1 MSWQPKCHDLT
12 LACPAF
18 NDLEEGVMTAEA
30 NAFQHLDEQPI
41 RRFHL
46 LALVTTGMGVF
57 TDGYDLSSVGVVLP
71 MVLASFGI
79 DHISGLQSGLLA
91 GSALVGAAIGAL
103 LFGALAQR
111 GRKRYYG
118 MDVGLMAVA
127 AAAQI
132 FAPNLWSLIAIRFVL
147 GIGIGADYVL
157 SPTIMAEHANRRDR
171 GKKVAFGFGVFWC
184 LGAFVAAL
192 VLLAVQALGFA
203 PSAQWRIVL
212 AAGAIPALS
221 VLYLRRRMPETARY
235 LARVA
240 GDGKAAREVINGITG
255 SKAEIAPL
263 VDRRAWQE
271 VLSRHLRDVFGAAL
285 LWLVYDIV
293 IYSSILFGP
302 SVIAQGIGVS
312 PVVFQLVS
320 YGVFII
326 PGTILGVGLID
337 SFGRKPLLALGF
349 TFAGGSLA
357 LFALLQQSAASVP
370 LLGLALFGLYNFTI
384 SLGPGAVSGS
394 GLLGVELSPT
404 RVRSIAQSVTVV
416 GGRIGAS
423 TSAFLFPL
431 LLGVTGV
438 TGLLY
443 ILAVVSIIGA
453 VLTLIVIPEPKGRS
467 LEEINGDSDAAIMPA
482 AIAAAD

>member
-1 MSWQPKCHDLT
+1 MSADT
-12 LACPAF
+12 SAF
-18 NDLEEGVMTAEA
+18 T
-30 NAFQHLDEQPI
+30 QLDEEPI
-41 RRFHL
+41 HRFHL
-46 LALVTTGMGVF
+46 LAVFTTGMGVF
-57 TDGYDLSSVGVVLP
+57 TDGYDLSSIGVVLP
-71 MVLASFGI
+71 LVLASFGI

-91 GSALVGAAIGAL
+91 GSALVGAAVGAL
-103 LFGALAQR
+103 IFGALAQR

-118 MDVGLMAVA
+118 MDVALMATA

-132 FAPNLWSLIAIRFVL
+132 FAPDLWSLIAIRFVL
-147 GIGIGADYVL
+147 GIGVGADYVL

-192 VLLAVQALGFA
+192 VLLAVQALGFS

-221 VLYLRRRMPETARY
+221 VLYLRRKMPETARY

-255 SKAEIAPL
+255 RKTELSPL
-263 VDRRAWQE
+263 VDRRAWRE
-271 VLSRHLRDVFGAAL
+271 VFSQHRKDVFGAAL

-302 SVIAQGIGVS
+302 SVIAKGIGVS
-312 PVVFQLVS
+312 PIVFQLVS
-320 YGVFII
+320 YGVFVI
-326 PGTILGVGLID
+326 PGTVLGVGLID
-337 SFGRKPLLALGF
+337 GFGRKPLLALGF
-349 TFAGGSLA
+349 ALAGGSLA
-357 LFALLQQSAASVP
+357 LFAVLQGSAASVP

-404 RVRSIAQSVTVV
+404 RIRSIAQSVTVV

-423 TSAFLFPL
+423 TAAFLFPA

-443 ILAVVSIIGA
+443 ILAVVSLIGTI
-453 VLTLIVIPEPKGRS
+453 LTFIVIPEPKGRS
-467 LEEINGDSDAAIMPA
+467 LEEINGDTDRAIMPL
-482 AIAAAD
+482 AAD

>member
-1 MSWQPKCHDLT
+1 MAADTS
-12 LACPAF
+12 AF
-18 NDLEEGVMTAEA
+18 A
-30 NAFQHLDEQPI
+30 QLDEEPI

-46 LALVTTGMGVF
+46 LAVFTTGMGVF
-57 TDGYDLSSVGVVLP
+57 TDGYDLSSIGVVLP
-71 MVLASFGI
+71 LVLASFGI

-91 GSALVGAAIGAL
+91 GSALVGAAVGAL
-103 LFGALAQR
+103 IFGALAQR

-118 MDVGLMAVA
+118 MDVGLMAIA

-132 FAPNLWSLIAIRFVL
+132 FAPDLWSLIAIRFVL
-147 GIGIGADYVL
+147 GIGVGADYVL

-184 LGAFVAAL
+184 VGAFVAAL
-192 VLLAVQALGFA
+192 VLLAVQALGFS

-221 VLYLRRRMPETARY
+221 VLYLRRKMPETARY

-240 GDGKAAREVINGITG
+240 GDGKAAREVISGITKRKIEV
-255 SKAEIAPL
+255 SPL

-271 VLSRHLRDVFGAAL
+271 VFSRHFKDVFGAAL
-285 LWLVYDIV
+285 LWLVYDV
-293 IYSSILFGP
+293 VVYSSILFGP
-302 SVIAQGIGVS
+302 SVIAKGIGVS
-312 PVVFQLVS
+312 PIVFQLVS
-320 YGVFII
+320 YGVFVI
-326 PGTILGVGLID
+326 PGTVLGVGLID
-337 SFGRKPLLALGF
+337 GFGRKPLLALGF
-349 TFAGGSLA
+349 ALAGGSLA
-357 LFALLQQSAASVP
+357 LFAIMQEAAASIP

-404 RVRSIAQSVTVV
+404 RIRSIAQSVTVV

-423 TSAFLFPL
+423 TAAFLFPA

-443 ILAVVSIIGA
+443 ILAGVSLIGMI
-453 VLTLIVIPEPKGRS
+453 LTFIVIPEPKGRS
-467 LEEINGDSDAAIMPA
+467 LEEINGDTDAAIMPL
-482 AIAAAD
+482 AAD

>member
-1 MSWQPKCHDLT
+1 MAADTS
-12 LACPAF
+12 AF
-18 NDLEEGVMTAEA
+18 A
-30 NAFQHLDEQPI
+30 QLDEEPI
-41 RRFHL
+41 HRFHL
-46 LALVTTGMGVF
+46 LAVFTTGMGVF
-57 TDGYDLSSVGVVLP
+57 TDGYDLSSIGVVLP
-71 MVLASFGI
+71 LVLASFGI

-91 GSALVGAAIGAL
+91 GSALVGAAVGAL
-103 LFGALAQR
+103 IFGALAQH

-118 MDVGLMAVA
+118 MDVALMAIA

-132 FAPNLWSLIAIRFVL
+132 FAPDLWSLIAIRFVL
-147 GIGIGADYVL
+147 GIGVGADYVL

-184 LGAFVAAL
+184 VGAFVAAL
-192 VLLAVQALGFA
+192 VLLAVQALGFS

-221 VLYLRRRMPETARY
+221 VLYLRRKMPETARY

-240 GDGKAAREVINGITG
+240 GDSKAAREVISGITKRKIEV
-255 SKAEIAPL
+255 SPL

-271 VLSRHLRDVFGAAL
+271 VFSRHFKDVFGAAL
-285 LWLVYDIV
+285 LWLVYDV
-293 IYSSILFGP
+293 VVYSSILFGP
-302 SVIAQGIGVS
+302 SVIAKGIGVS
-312 PVVFQLVS
+312 PIVFQLVS
-320 YGVFII
+320 YGVFVI
-326 PGTILGVGLID
+326 PGTVLGVGLID
-337 SFGRKPLLALGF
+337 GFGRKPLLALGF
-349 TFAGGSLA
+349 ALAGGSLA
-357 LFALLQQSAASVP
+357 LFAMLQASAASVP

-404 RVRSIAQSVTVV
+404 RIRSIAQSVTVV

-423 TSAFLFPL
+423 TAAFLFPA

-443 ILAVVSIIGA
+443 ILAGVSLIGTI
-453 VLTLIVIPEPKGRS
+453 LTFIVIPEPKGRS
-467 LEEINGDSDAAIMPA
+467 LEEINGDSDAAIMPL
-482 AIAAAD
+482 AAD

>member
-1 MSWQPKCHDLT
+1 MAAG
-12 LACPAF
+12 LACRRLSRA
-18 NDLEEGVMTAEA
+18 NGVPVAEAA
-30 NAFQHLDEQPI
+30 NAFVQLDEQPI

-57 TDGYDLSSVGVVLP
+57 TDGYDLSSIGVVLP

-79 DHISGLQSGLLA
+79 NHISGLQSGMLT

-103 LFGALAQR
+103 IFGALAQH
-111 GRKRYYG
+111 GRKRFYG
-118 MDVGLMAVA
+118 MDVLLMAIA

-132 FAPNLWSLIAIRFVL
+132 FAPDMASLIAIRFIL

-171 GKKVAFGFGVFWC
+171 GKKLVLGFGVFWC

-192 VLLAVQALGFA
+192 VLLLVQALGLP

-212 AAGAIPALS
+212 AAGTIPALS

-235 LARVA
+235 LARLA
-240 GDGKAAREVINGITG
+240 GDGKAAGEVIADITG
-255 SKAEIAPL
+255 QTVETAPL
-263 VDRRAWQE
+263 VDRRAWRE
-271 VLSRHLRDVFGAAL
+271 VMSRHLRDIFGAAL

-293 IYSSILFGP
+293 VYSSILFGP
-302 SVIAQGIGVS
+302 SVIANGIGVS

-320 YGVFII
+320 YGVFVI
-326 PGTILGVGLID
+326 PGTVLGIALID
-337 SFGRKPLLALGF
+337 GFGRKPLAATGF
-349 TFAGGSLA
+349 TLAGGSLV
-357 LFALLQQSAASVP
+357 LFAAMHSAAASAP
-370 LLGLALFGLYNFTI
+370 LLGLAIFGLYNFTI

-404 RVRSIAQSVTVV
+404 RIRSIAQSVTVV

-423 TSAFLFPL
+423 IAAFVFPG
-431 LLGVTGV
+431 LLGITGV
-438 TGLLY
+438 AGLLY
-443 ILAVVSIIGA
+443 ILAVVSLVGA
-453 VLTLIVIPEPKGRS
+453 ILTLIVIPEPKGRS
-467 LEEINGDSDAAIMPA
+467 LEEINGDHDAAIMPA
-482 AIAAAD
+482 SAAA

>member
-1 MSWQPKCHDLT
+1 MAVDTS
-12 LACPAF
+12 AF
-18 NDLEEGVMTAEA
+18 A
-30 NAFQHLDEQPI
+30 QLDEEPI
-41 RRFHL
+41 YRFHL
-46 LALVTTGMGVF
+46 LTVVTTGMGVF
-57 TDGYDLSSVGVVLP
+57 TDGYDLSSIGVVLP
-71 MVLASFGI
+71 LVLASFGI

-91 GSALVGAAIGAL
+91 GSALVGAAVGAL
-103 LFGALAQR
+103 IFGALAQR

-118 MDVGLMAVA
+118 MDVALMAIG

-132 FAPNLWSLIAIRFVL
+132 FAPDLWSLIAIRFVL
-147 GIGIGADYVL
+147 GIGVGADYVL

-192 VLLAVQALGFA
+192 VLLAVQALGFS

-235 LARVA
+235 LARLA
-240 GDGKAAREVINGITG
+240 GDGKAARDVINGITKRKIEV
-255 SKAEIAPL
+255 SPL

-271 VLSRHLRDVFGAAL
+271 VFSRHLKEVFGAAL
-285 LWLVYDIV
+285 LWLVYDV
-293 IYSSILFGP
+293 VVYSSILFGP
-302 SVIAQGIGVS
+302 SVIAKGIGVS
-312 PVVFQLVS
+312 PIVFQLVS
-320 YGVFII
+320 YGVFVI
-326 PGTILGVGLID
+326 PGTVLGVGLID
-337 SFGRKPLLALGF
+337 GFGRKPLLALGF
-349 TFAGGSLA
+349 ALAGGSLA
-357 LFALLQQSAASVP
+357 LFAILQQSAAGIP

-404 RVRSIAQSVTVV
+404 RIRSIAQSVTVV

-423 TSAFLFPL
+423 TAAFLFPA
-431 LLGVTGV
+431 LLGVTGI

-443 ILAVVSIIGA
+443 ILAGVSLIGTI
-453 VLTLIVIPEPKGRS
+453 LTFIVIPEPKGRS
-467 LEEINGDSDAAIMPA
+467 LEEINGDTDAAIMPL
-482 AIAAAD
+482 AAD